1 MLKVS
6 LNNGKELLYELT
18 LEELCYKITNKIA
31 IRSIGESA
39 EIKMNPKSVSGIMV
53 LKDKNL

>member
-18 LEELCYKITNKIA
+18 LEEFCYKVTNKMGV
-31 IRSIGESA
+31 RSMGESK
-39 EIKMNPKSVSGIMV
+39 EIKINPKNISDIMI
-53 LKDKNL
+53 LEEKNL